1 MLKLFNFSKSRI
13 NQVCRHVSKS
23 STTSQGGE
31 LTKVKEQDDAIRA
44 VQKKNQRPPLVK
56 NFFVGQIDTDLIAFP
71 EPIYEPEHKQIIDRR
86 REEYKS
92 FLDANIFNNPDDA
105 NNIRKLQEYGSFRN
119 YSALTTDA
127 MYRNSEPQG
136 KLLSYNTFLNNH
148 QQVIKLIDTFGDG
161 NQKLK
166 FMSKLETG
174 EFIGIPCLHE
184 SKKDSEGKKLFS
196 TEAKFKDAT
205 DEWVINGEKAYVLL
219 APDQFKSSLFL
230 VVARADM
237 VDYKGDYQDSIVTL
251 LVDGSTPGVK
261 ISGVDTTLGYDGKLF
276 KQATISFENATV
288 PNCECFPQNNSITNS
303 SYF

>member
-1 MLKLFNFSKSRI
+1 MLKLFNLSKSRI

-31 LTKVKEQDDAIRA
+31 LTKVKEQDDAIRS
-44 VQKKNQRPPLVK
+44 VQKKNARPPLVK

-71 EPIYEPEHKQIIDRR
+71 EPIYESEHKQIIDRR

-92 FLDANIFNNPDDA
+92 FLEANIFSNPDDA

-127 MYRNSEPQG
+127 MYRNSEAQG
-136 KLLSYNTFLNNH
+136 KLLSYNTVLNNH
-148 QQVIKLIDTFGDG
+148 QQIIKLIDTFGDG

-166 FMSKLETG
+166 FTSKLETG

-184 SKKDSEGKKLFS
+184 SENDPEGKKIFN
-196 TEAKFKDAT
+196 TNAKFKDAT
-205 DEWVINGEKAYVLL
+205 DEWIINGVKSCVLL
-219 APDQFKSSLFL
+219 TPDQLKSSLFL
-230 VVARADM
+230 VVATADS
-237 VDYKGDYQDSIVTL
+237 VDHKGDYLDSIITL

-288 PNCECFPQNNSITNS
+288 PNCESIHQNNSTNN
-303 SYF
+303 